1 MCCLSFQN
9 LKEEVVEE
17 LEVAAVVVEVEGEE
31 EGEGEEV
38 LAAGLLQV

>member
-1 MCCLSFQN
+1 MYCLSFQN

-17 LEVAAVVVEVEGEE
+17 LEVAEVAVAEVEEE
-31 EGEGEEV
+31 EEGEEV